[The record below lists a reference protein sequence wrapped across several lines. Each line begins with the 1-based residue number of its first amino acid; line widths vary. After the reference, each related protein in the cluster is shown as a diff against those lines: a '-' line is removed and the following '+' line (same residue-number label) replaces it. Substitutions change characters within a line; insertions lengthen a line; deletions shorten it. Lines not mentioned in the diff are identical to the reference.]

1 MKYAIAVHGTR
12 GDVEPAAA
20 IALELLRRGHE
31 VRMAVPPNLVAFAES
46 VGIPSPVLPYG
57 TDSQLQ
63 LEADGFRDWWKLRN
77 PLTVVEKTREL
88 MIGDWPQMGETLAAV
103 ATGADL
109 ILTGTTY
116 QEVAAN
122 VAESRDIPMAA
133 LHYFPARTNTKILPV
148 RLPLAVVRPAW
159 AVAEWALWRILKPA
173 EDDQRRRLGLPAA
186 RSRSVNRI
194 VGRGALEI
202 QAYDEVFFP
211 GLDTEWGGTR
221 PLVGAITL
229 QMSTAVDDAVATWIA
244 DGTPPIYFGFGSM
257 PIENPAKTIA
267 MITEVSADL
276 GERALICSGVL
287 DVADAAP
294 ADHVKIVRSVNH
306 AAVFPQCRAIVHH
319 GGAGT
324 TAASVRSG
332 RPTLVLWVGA
342 EQPLWANSV
351 KRLGVGTM
359 RRFSK
364 STAETMRADL
374 RSVLSPTCI
383 ARAQTTAALMTPPD
397 RSLAT
402 AARLLEQAATE
413 H

>member
-12 GDVEPAAA
+12 GDVEPATA

-133 LHYFPARTNTKILPV
+133 LHYFPAPTNTKILPV

-402 AARLLEQAATE
+402 AASLLEQAATE

>member
-12 GDVEPAAA
+12 GDVEPATA

-77 PLTVVEKTREL
+77 PLTVVEKIREL

-211 GLDTEWGGTR
+211 GLDTEWCGTR

-244 DGTPPIYFGFGSM
+244 DWTPPIYFGFGSM